1 MTTTSY
7 IGDLLSGS
15 SNPYFTPSY
24 YYDTTTHPIK
34 NELTPSIDLS
44 KVLQELNTL
53 KDQITYLQ
61 NKIDLQESHITNLN
75 TRIVELEK
83 LNKIHTVEI
92 I

>member
-7 IGDLLSGS
+7 IGDLFSGS
-15 SNPYFTPSY
+15 SNPYSTPSY

-44 KVLQELNTL
+44 KVLQELKTL

-75 TRIVELEK
+75 TRIVGLEK

>member
-7 IGDLLSGS
+7 IGDLFSDS
-15 SNPYFTPSY
+15 SNPYSTPSY
-24 YYDTTTHPIK
+24 YYDTTAHPIK
-34 NELTPSIDLS
+34 TELTPSIDLS
-44 KVLQELNTL
+44 KVLQELKTL

>member
-7 IGDLLSGS
+7 IGDLFSDS
-15 SNPYFTPSY
+15 SNPYSTPSY
-24 YYDTTTHPIK
+24 YYDTTAHPIK

-44 KVLQELNTL
+44 KVLQELKTL

>member
-7 IGDLLSGS
+7 IGDLFFRFFESYS
-15 SNPYFTPSY
+15 TPSY

-44 KVLQELNTL
+44 KVLQELKTL

-75 TRIVELEK
+75 TRLVELEK

>member
-1 MTTTSY
+1 MPTTSY
-7 IGDLLSGS
+7 IGDLFSDS
-15 SNPYFTPSY
+15 SNPYSTPSY
-24 YYDTTTHPIK
+24 YYDTTAHPII
-34 NELTPSIDLS
+34 NELTHSIDLS
-44 KVLQELNTL
+44 KVLQELKTL

>member
-1 MTTTSY
+1 ME
-7 IGDLLSGS
+7 I
-15 SNPYFTPSY
+15 YFQVLRILIVPPSY

-44 KVLQELNTL
+44 KVLQELKTL

>member
-7 IGDLLSGS
+7 IGDLFSDS
-15 SNPYFTPSY
+15 SNPYSTPSY
-24 YYDTTTHPIK
+24 YYDTTAHSII

-44 KVLQELNTL
+44 KVLQELKTL

-83 LNKIHTVEI
+83 LNKIRTIEI

>member
-7 IGDLLSGS
+7 IGDLFSGS
-15 SNPYFTPSY
+15 SNPYSTTSY

-44 KVLQELNTL
+44 KVLQELKTL

>member
-7 IGDLLSGS
+7 IGDLFSGS
-15 SNPYFTPSY
+15 SNPYSTLSY

-44 KVLQELNTL
+44 KVLQELKTL